1 MTSSTLA
8 VPGAS
13 TYLKLLL
20 VLALTHLLNDL
31 VQAMIPA
38 IYPILRNAYGL
49 DLVQIGII
57 TLTFQIAGSL
67 FQPLVGLYTDRHPLP
82 YSASFAMLF
91 TLAGVVGLAFAAS
104 YPMILTAVACIGIG
118 SSIYH
123 PEATRMARY
132 AAHGRQ
138 GLGQGI
144 FQVGGQIG
152 GAAAPLAAALIIV
165 PLGQSSLSWFALAP
179 IGALLL
185 AIWIAGQHDR
195 VRSAFHAATDHA
207 RMTAR
212 QVELSRGQVWL
223 GLAILVALMT
233 SKLAY
238 MESFR
243 SFYTFYVIEQFGVSI
258 AQSQLLLFAIFAA
271 SAVGVLL
278 GGVVGDR
285 IGRHAIIWI
294 SILGPLPLTLA
305 LPYADL
311 FWTVVLTI
319 LINLIMASAFASI
332 MLYAMELMPGRI
344 GLIGGVFYGLNFA
357 LGGIA
362 AAVLGGLADRIGL
375 HQVYVLC
382 SFLPLAGLITWF
394 LPRTTRR
401 SILPASPS

>member
-8 VPGAS
+8 VPATS
-13 TYLKLLL
+13 THLKLLL
-20 VLALTHLLNDL
+20 VLAATHLLNDL
-31 VQAMIPA
+31 VQALIPA

-82 YSASFAMLF
+82 YSGAVAMLF
-91 TLAGVVGLAFAAS
+91 TLTGVVGLAFAAS
-104 YPMILTAVACIGIG
+104 YPMILVAVACIGVG

-132 AAHGRQ
+132 AAHARQ

-152 GAAAPLAAALIIV
+152 GAVAPLAAALIIV
-165 PLGQSSLSWFALAP
+165 PLGQASLGWFALAP
-179 IGALLL
+179 IAAMLL

-195 VRSAFHAATDHA
+195 VRSAFHTATDQA
-207 RMTAR
+207 RKVA
-212 QVELSRGQVWL
+212 QPVDLSRGQVWL
-223 GLAILVALMT
+223 GLGILVALMA

-243 SFYTFYVIEQFGVSI
+243 SFYTFYVIEQFGVTI

-278 GGVVGDR
+278 GGLVGDR

-311 FWTVVLTI
+311 AWTVVLTI

-362 AAVLGGLADRIGL
+362 AAILGGLADRIGL

-394 LPRTTRR
+394 LPRTT
-401 SILPASPS
+401 

>member
-1 MTSSTLA
+1 
-8 VPGAS
+8 
-13 TYLKLLL
+13 
-20 VLALTHLLNDL
+20 
-31 VQAMIPA
+31 
-38 IYPILRNAYGL
+38 
-49 DLVQIGII
+49 
-57 TLTFQIAGSL
+57 
-67 FQPLVGLYTDRHPLP
+67 
-82 YSASFAMLF
+82 
-91 TLAGVVGLAFAAS
+91 
-104 YPMILTAVACIGIG
+104 
-118 SSIYH
+118 
-123 PEATRMARY
+123 
-132 AAHGRQ
+132 
-138 GLGQGI
+138 
-144 FQVGGQIG
+144 
-152 GAAAPLAAALIIV
+152 
-165 PLGQSSLSWFALAP
+165 
-179 IGALLL
+179 
-185 AIWIAGQHDR
+185 
-195 VRSAFHAATDHA
+195 VRGAFHAATDHA
-207 RMTAR
+207 RKAAR
-212 QVELSRGQVWL
+212 QVVLSRGQVWL

-243 SFYTFYVIEQFGVSI
+243 SFYTFYVVEQFGVTI

-278 GGVVGDR
+278 GGIVGDR

-311 FWTVVLTI
+311 YWTVIFTI

-394 LPRTTRR
+394 LPRTTRHL
-401 SILPASPS
+401 SGP

>member
-8 VPGAS
+8 LPGTS

-31 VQAMIPA
+31 IQAMIPA

-82 YSASFAMLF
+82 YSAAFAMLF

-104 YPMILTAVACIGIG
+104 YPMILTSVACIGIG

-123 PEATRMARY
+123 PEATRIARY

-144 FQVGGQIG
+144 FRVGGQIG

-179 IGALLL
+179 IGAMLL

-207 RMTAR
+207 RQTAR
-212 QVELSRGQVWL
+212 KVELSPGQVWL
-223 GLAILVALMT
+223 GLVILVALMT

-394 LPRTTRR
+394 LPRTARHSPVR
-401 SILPASPS
+401 S